1 MILVSIVVPTFNAR
15 DTLKQCLDSVIGQ
28 TFPGKEIIVVDGGS
42 TDGTIDLIKSYGPR
56 IERWLSEPDRGVF
69 DAFNKGIGLA
79 RGRWLYFL
87 GADDYLYDRDVLLR
101 FAPCLSKQPPDAR
114 LIYGRVALVAP
125 GGDTIALLG
134 EPWEITREKLP
145 AYLSL
150 SHQGVFHARELF
162 VEHGLFDTSYRLSGD
177 YEFLLRELLAR
188 DALFIPDV
196 LVAGHRSGGIS
207 SLPGN
212 HTRTLWELRR
222 AQKTHGILMPR
233 PAWFVRLLAA
243 WARSGLVTL
252 VGYRRGHL
260 LIDHV
265 RALLGKKPYWSRL

>member
-15 DTLKQCLDSVIGQ
+15 DTLKQCLDSVIDQ
-28 TFPGKEIIVVDGGS
+28 TFPGTEIIVVDGGS

-56 IERWLSEPDRGVF
+56 IERWLSEPDCGVF

-87 GADDYLYDRDVLLR
+87 GADDYLYDRDVLSR
-101 FAPCLSKQPPDAR
+101 CAPCLSKQPPDAR

-162 VEHGLFDTSYRLSGD
+162 VEH
-177 YEFLLRELLAR
+177 
-188 DALFIPDV
+188 
-196 LVAGHRSGGIS
+196 
-207 SLPGN
+207 
-212 HTRTLWELRR
+212 
-222 AQKTHGILMPR
+222 
-233 PAWFVRLLAA
+233 
-243 WARSGLVTL
+243 
-252 VGYRRGHL
+252 
-260 LIDHV
+260 
-265 RALLGKKPYWSRL
+265 